1 MKALIVTA
9 AAFAAF
15 AGVAQAGVSNLNYLE
30 AARCRGLAASENL
43 GKLDTTTLD
52 AFLRDEGAARDL
64 AVRTSAIN
72 KMQAALKEAN
82 AADGEKKAKLLAQRD
97 GACAAFIAGGK

>member
-1 MKALIVTA
+1 MKALIITA
-9 AAFAAF
+9 VAFGAF
-15 AGVAQAGVSNLNYLE
+15 AGAAQAGVSNLDYLQ

-43 GKLDTTTLD
+43 GKLDTTALD
-52 AFLRDEGAARDL
+52 AFLRDEGSAREL
-64 AVRTSAIN
+64 AVRTSASN

-97 GACAAFIAGGK
+97 GACATYIAGGK